1 MSRSPLDLDD
11 LVEHWTL
18 LPDELDLIVRRH
30 EATRL
35 VFAAW
40 LKFYTRHG
48 RFPRGRS
55 ELHDHAVAFM
65 ARQLKVSA
73 GDIGL
78 VEWDG
83 RTAERH
89 RAAIR
94 GYLGFRECSTADA
107 DKLTAWLAA
116 EVAGQERRFDLVR
129 QELLAEFRRGRI
141 EPPADGRIERMVR
154 SALHQAEKEL
164 CARVHGRL
172 PADVLARLE
181 ELAGADDD
189 GPSLL
194 ATIKAV
200 PGSVSL
206 DSMLAEIEKLRAV
219 RAVGVPAAA
228 LANVAPKVLAGWRAR
243 AMVEAPSHLARHTPQ
258 LRVTLLA
265 ALLRLREREITDALV
280 ELLIATVHRIDA
292 RAQRKNVAEG
302 WNGGNQV
309 LFYGKGGDIATNR
322 HDEQELS
329 VACLHVLQ
337 AAVAYVNTLL
347 VQDILAEPAWPHTL
361 TPEDWRGLTP
371 LFWTHVAP
379 YGEAKLNMAKRLE
392 LRTEL
397 AAAPAPVGPAAPAG
411 FGQL

>member
-18 LPDELDLIVRRH
+18 LPDELDLVVRRQ

-35 VFAAW
+35 LFAAW

-48 RFPRGRS
+48 RFPRGRG
-55 ELHDHAVAFM
+55 ELHDDAVAFL

-94 GYLGFRECSTADA
+94 AHLGFRERSTADA

-116 EVAGQERRFDLVR
+116 EVACQERRFDLVR
-129 QELLAEFRRGRI
+129 QELLGEFRRERI
-141 EPPADGRIERMVR
+141 EPPTAGRIERMVR
-154 SALHQAEKEL
+154 SALHQAEKEW
-164 CARVHGRL
+164 CARVHARL
-172 PADVLARLE
+172 PVEVVARLE

-228 LANVAPKVLAGWRAR
+228 LADVAPKVLAGWRAR
-243 AMVEAPSHLARHTPQ
+243 AMVEAPSHLARHTPA

-280 ELLIATVHRIDA
+280 HRIDA
-292 RAQRKNVAEG
+292 RAQRKVTNELIAEFKKVTGKENLLFRIAEASLTAPESRVRDVVFPAVAGGEQTLRDVVAE
-302 WNGGNQV
+302 
-309 LFYGKGGDIATNR
+309 FRSKGPTYR
-322 HDEQELS
+322 RP
-329 VACLHVLQ
+329 
-337 AAVAYVNTLL
+337 AAVA
-347 VQDILAEPAWPHTL
+347 
-361 TPEDWRGLTP
+361 
-371 LFWTHVAP
+371 
-379 YGEAKLNMAKRLE
+379 RLR
-392 LRTEL
+392 LWISSTSTRSQRASIRT
-397 AAAPAPVGPAAPAG
+397 
-411 FGQL
+411 